1 MTRSPIT
8 LQRRLLLYLLI
19 SAPLVW
25 SVALAFSVVEARHE
39 VNELFDTE
47 MIRLARQIQVIS
59 PRLAP
64 SADDPLASAVAP
76 AEQGESDLSDL
87 AVAVWDGHGQL
98 LVVDREGV
106 QLPWIQDAS
115 GFVHVDVGPESWR
128 IYYMQAP
135 AFQGLIA
142 SGQRV
147 AERDELVWGLVAS
160 QLVPWLLVLPVLLV
174 AMAWAVRQAMEPMQ
188 TVTQSLHARGANDL
202 SRLPVDQAP
211 AELVPLLEAMN
222 ELFARI
228 EDSLERERRFT
239 ADAAHELRTPM
250 AVLAA
255 QWSVY
260 RGARDSD
267 ERERAAAQLTMG
279 LERAS
284 RLMEQML
291 SLSRL
296 EATQGLPQARPLD
309 WQALVEQALSD
320 VLPLAER
327 RQIELACEAVAPTA
341 SSGLTGPQWLG
352 DPALMALLL
361 RNLLDNAVRYAPAE
375 SVVTM
380 RLGPDEV
387 SVENDVTR
395 PISPEDV
402 KAWGTRFHRPE
413 GQQESG
419 SGLGVS
425 IAQRIA
431 ALHGLRLMHGV
442 VDGRVSARLT
452 RPESPGL

>member
-1 MTRSPIT
+1 MKRSPIT

-19 SAPLVW
+19 FAPLVW
-25 SVALAFSVVEARHE
+25 SVALVFSVVEARKE

-64 SADDPLASAVAP
+64 SADDSLASAVSP

-87 AVAVWDGHGQL
+87 AVAVWDGNGQL

-106 QLPWIQDAS
+106 QLPWVKDAS
-115 GFVHVDVGPESWR
+115 GFVDMEVGAESWR

-188 TVTQSLHARGANDL
+188 AVTQSLHARGANDL
-202 SRLPVDQAP
+202 SRLPVNQAP

-222 ELFARI
+222 DLFARI

-260 RGARDSD
+260 RGARDD
-267 ERERAAAQLTMG
+267 KERERAAAQLTQG

-296 EATQGLPQARPLD
+296 EATQGLPQAQPLD
-309 WQALVEQALSD
+309 WQALVEKALSD

-327 RQIELACEAVAPTA
+327 RQIELACDAVVSTA
-341 SSGLTGPQWLG
+341 ASGLTGPPWLG

-361 RNLLDNAVRYAPAE
+361 RNLLDNAVRYAPSK

-380 RLGPDEV
+380 RLGQDVV
-387 SVENDVTR
+387 SVDNDVTR

-413 GQQESG
+413 GQSESG

-431 ALHGLRLMHGV
+431 ALHGLRLTHAV
-442 VDGRVSARLT
+442 VDGRVWARLT
-452 RPESPGL
+452 GPESPHL